1 MAREECSKSSL
12 IHRTLILNIRARMT
26 SCTGF
31 EIIIAFRKDDTIVN
45 RRSDIVAHWWKINS
59 SIREYEMRAASSVY
73 LIFAETCVTKNG
85 APSPSSW
92 YKMTFSTEIKRTL
105 FHHTSSRT
113 QSIFQRSA
121 RLSGLNLSFERCAL
135 ITEVLSA
142 AEGLASFMRDTHA
155 MTVTFINCVTF
166 QFRHLWKEMQSTR
179 HN

>member
-1 MAREECSKSSL
+1 
-12 IHRTLILNIRARMT
+12 MT
-26 SCTGF
+26 SCRTGF
-31 EIIIAFRKDDTIVN
+31 EIIIAFRKDDMIVGRN
-45 RRSDIVAHWWKINS
+45 EIVAYWWKINS

-92 YKMTFSTEIKRTL
+92 YKMTFSTEIKRAL
-105 FHHTSSRT
+105 FHRTSSRT

-121 RLSGLNLSFERCAL
+121 RLSGLNLSFEHCAL

-166 QFRHLWKEMQSTR
+166 QFRHLWKETQSTCHITER
-179 HN
+179 